1 MSTEK
6 ETPRNLYKLDG
17 EQGTS
22 EIWRKQTELEKE
34 RMKKKTNTTICQ
46 LSNHTSGW
54 GHVHIS
60 ATSNKAEAYGTS
72 NAWGLSTYDILA
84 TKNIDRVKK
93 RGKIRF
99 HRIELPL
106 QFEISVGQYLFVNL
120 WSIFN

>member
-6 ETPRNLYKLDG
+6 ETPRNLYKLYG

-72 NAWGLSTYDILA
+72 NTRGLSIYDILA
-84 TKNIDRVKK
+84 TKNKERDT
-93 RGKIRF
+93 
-99 HRIELPL
+99 
-106 QFEISVGQYLFVNL
+106 
-120 WSIFN
+120 

>member
-1 MSTEK
+1 MEK
-6 ETPRNLYKLDG
+6 KP
-17 EQGTS
+17 
-22 EIWRKQTELEKE
+22 
-34 RMKKKTNTTICQ
+34 NTTICQ

>member
-1 MSTEK
+1 MNKIMDTEK
-6 ETPRNLYKLDG
+6 AIPGKLYKLDG

-60 ATSNKAEAYGTS
+60 ATSNKAEAYSTS
-72 NAWGLSTYDILA
+72 NTRGLSIYDILTKYKERA
-84 TKNIDRVKK
+84 T
-93 RGKIRF
+93 
-99 HRIELPL
+99 
-106 QFEISVGQYLFVNL
+106 
-120 WSIFN
+120 

>member
-1 MSTEK
+1 M
-6 ETPRNLYKLDG
+6 
-17 EQGTS
+17 EQIREFLEISKNSEQGLGTS

-72 NAWGLSTYDILA
+72 NTRGLSIYDILA
-84 TKNIDRVKK
+84 A
-93 RGKIRF
+93 
-99 HRIELPL
+99 
-106 QFEISVGQYLFVNL
+106 
-120 WSIFN
+120 